1 MWAKGTKKSE
11 AQTCLQYA
19 MWTVA
24 ASLSAQF
31 QSFRDALY
39 QETRQMLDSL
49 DVLTPRSVTFPSP
62 HMSSSLGPGTGAG
75 QEIEQAQAWVLV
87 SIYEYMHLSPQQAWM
102 SAGRCCRLVLGM
114 RLYELD
120 DPNNPATMAREQDG
134 FGIGV
139 DWTGLEEQR
148 RTFWMAYSLDRFIS
162 FHNGLPFTLNEQLV
176 CILSTPT
183 WPRGP

>member
-1 MWAKGTKKSE
+1 
-11 AQTCLQYA
+11 

-31 QSFRDALY
+31 RSLRDPLY
-39 QETRQMLDSL
+39 QETRRMLDMLDSQNSYSCP
-49 DVLTPRSVTFPSP
+49 DAS
-62 HMSSSLGPGTGAG
+62 GG
-75 QEIEQAQAWVLV
+75 IEHAQAWVLV
-87 SIYEYMHLSPQQAWM
+87 CIYEYMQLSQLQAWM

-120 DPNNPATMAREQDG
+120 DPNSPVMMAKDQETSL
-134 FGIGV
+134 I
-139 DWTGLEEQR
+139 DWTGLEERR

-176 CILSTPT
+176 CRPKS
-183 WPRGP
+183 R